1 MIDDE
6 KNRRNMKVGFRFEK
20 KRKKKEM
27 IRKKTRK
34 YVEKKR

>member
-6 KNRRNMKVGFRFEK
+6 KNRRNMKVGFRLEK
-20 KRKKKEM
+20 KRKKM